1 MYSNNACQKK
11 NCFGISVRSR
21 RSCLQSEKGG
31 ASWLK
36 CFNLDWR
43 LVTPSVIERCAG
55 SRNAKLVLHFALV
68 GGRGE
73 GQLFQEEW
81 YSPDKFWKSIIELV
95 CTAHIPFI
103 KSKPNKT
110 LIVTCHMKNTDIT
123 AAIYWLTVECHLS
136 LFIFQ
141 PVSLEVKTRWVKE
154 IRNLLQSQF
163 DQVKGVL

>member
-1 MYSNNACQKK
+1 MLVDSWPTVSRQITDSRPTDKQQSANCQWGEL
-11 NCFGISVRSR
+11 FFTI
-21 RSCLQSEKGG
+21 
-31 ASWLK
+31 
-36 CFNLDWR
+36 
-43 LVTPSVIERCAG
+43 TERCAG

-68 GGRGE
+68 GGKGE
-73 GQLFQEEW
+73 GQLFQGEW
-81 YSPDKFWKSIIELV
+81 YSPDKFWKSIKELV
-95 CTAHIPFI
+95 STAHIPFI

-110 LIVTCHMKNTDIT
+110 LIVACHMKNTDIT